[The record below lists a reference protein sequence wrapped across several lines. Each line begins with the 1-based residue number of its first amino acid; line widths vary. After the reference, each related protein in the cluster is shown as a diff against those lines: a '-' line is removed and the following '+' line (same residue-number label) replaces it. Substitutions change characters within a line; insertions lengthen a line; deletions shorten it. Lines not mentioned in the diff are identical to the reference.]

1 MAPITLDEQ
10 ETHLFNV
17 MSSERFLNMEGLAN
31 EVPFFIYP
39 YEPTDA
45 LAVDEI
51 RHRVKN
57 RLSSKGINV
66 TEIDLYELS
75 VEYLQKRGAWDKL
88 IAAEPSLS
96 KPELLELLQNL
107 LNPQD
112 HIAPLIGEKLSGD
125 ISDIVFITG
134 VGKVFPYI
142 RSHNVLNN
150 LQSIIKDK
158 PMVMFFPGRYEQS
171 DTQGSVL
178 VLFGQLTDDQYY
190 RAKNIMDQEA

>member
-171 DTQGSVL
+171 DTQGSAL

>member
-158 PMVMFFPGRYEQS
+158 PMVMFFPGRYEHS
-171 DTQGSVL
+171 DTQGSAL

>member
-112 HIAPLIGEKLSGD
+112 HIAPLFGEKLSGD

-158 PMVMFFPGRYEQS
+158 PMVMFFPGRYEHS
-171 DTQGSVL
+171 DTQGSAL